1 MISNV
6 WYDNGNRELDSVNG
20 CYYNVT
26 LQPTNYQR
34 STLDTLFC
42 KRGEKICRKIF
53 GSSGQ
58 RFVECLYYATCVIKF
73 V

>member
-26 LQPTNYQR
+26 LHPTNYQR
-34 STLDTLFC
+34 STLDKLFC
-42 KRGEKICRKIF
+42 KRGEKIYRKILNVHLM
-53 GSSGQ
+53 SILCNVRDQ
-58 RFVECLYYATCVIKF
+58 IC
-73 V
+73 